1 MLPFSFQVSCLT
13 QYTNRFRY
21 VTDLK
26 GQRNIVTILEKN
38 VGDQF
43 LWQGVKKTVL
53 VKTQQSVLTTK
64 KITDGFDYVKTA
76 TPEGQK
82 IE

>member
-64 KITDGFDYVKTA
+64 KITDGFDYVKTT